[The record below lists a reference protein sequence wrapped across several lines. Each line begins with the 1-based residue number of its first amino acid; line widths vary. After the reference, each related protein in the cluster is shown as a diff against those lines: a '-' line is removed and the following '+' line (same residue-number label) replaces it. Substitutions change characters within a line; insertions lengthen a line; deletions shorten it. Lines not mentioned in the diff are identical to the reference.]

1 MLPRLYTQVIQK
13 NFEDY
18 SDFSTSTS
26 RELSSGII
34 IQNRTN
40 SPSRHWKEEPK
51 APAGYLLAELLNGYT
66 DEGYRFQF
74 VRFVQAENLRNQEPV
89 FYG

>member
-18 SDFSTSTS
+18 SDFSTLTS

-34 IQNRTN
+34 MQNRTN
-40 SPSRHWKEEPK
+40 SPSRHWKEEQSRIIMPC
-51 APAGYLLAELLNGYT
+51 LM
-66 DEGYRFQF
+66 
-74 VRFVQAENLRNQEPV
+74 QASNTS
-89 FYG
+89 